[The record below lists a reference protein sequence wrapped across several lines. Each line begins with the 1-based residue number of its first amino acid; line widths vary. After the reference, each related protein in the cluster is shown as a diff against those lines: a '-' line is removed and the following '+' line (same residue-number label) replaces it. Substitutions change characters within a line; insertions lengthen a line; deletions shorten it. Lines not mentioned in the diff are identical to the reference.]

1 MKGLIWLGC
10 AIAALDQGMK
20 SEIEQEEGGE
30 FPRDLPG
37 ARGMI
42 RVHRNHNYGFPFGF
56 LKEKP
61 QLVTAVP
68 LAVASAVAG
77 ALSMLLARKGS
88 AAQKIGFT
96 MVLGGAVSNLYNR
109 FKRGYVVDYFS
120 FSVKGIQK
128 VVFNLGDMAVFL
140 GSALFLIGEMTE
152 EYKGR

>member
-61 QLVTAVP
+61 RMVTAVP

-77 ALSMLLARKGS
+77 ALSKKRLRGS
-88 AAQKIGFT
+88 ENRPYHGFGR
-96 MVLGGAVSNLYNR
+96 GGQQPL
-109 FKRGYVVDYFS
+109 
-120 FSVKGIQK
+120 
-128 VVFNLGDMAVFL
+128 
-140 GSALFLIGEMTE
+140 
-152 EYKGR
+152 

>member
-30 FPRDLPG
+30 FPRDL
-37 ARGMI
+37 
-42 RVHRNHNYGFPFGF
+42 
-56 LKEKP
+56 
-61 QLVTAVP
+61 
-68 LAVASAVAG
+68 
-77 ALSMLLARKGS
+77 LLARKGS

-96 MVLGGAVSNLYNR
+96 MVLGGAVSNLYDR

>member
-61 QLVTAVP
+61 RMVTAVP

-88 AAQKIGFT
+88 AAQKIGLT
-96 MVLGGAVSNLYNR
+96 MVLGGAVSNLYER
-109 FKRGYVVDYFS
+109 FKRGYVVYYFS
-120 FSVKGIQK
+120 FSVKWIQK
-128 VVFNLGDMAVFL
+128 VGFNLGDIAVFL
-140 GSALFLIGEMTE
+140 GSALFLIGEMIE
-152 EYKGR
+152 EYKSR